1 MTAPVISLRAVRD
14 RRLATAKADRIRELA
29 EELEAV
35 AEEHR
40 DEVCAEYEIQGWA
53 SRGELDAA
61 RRMLRER
68 L

>member
-35 AEEHR
+35 AVEHR
-40 DEVCAEYEIQGWA
+40 DEVCAEYEAQGWA
-53 SRGELDAA
+53 NADELEAA
-61 RRMLRER
+61 RRL
-68 L
+68 LK